1 MSPSQ
6 DLAQALDRL
15 RAGGAAQRHPVRWRR
30 IEALQRRAAA
40 HDGATRQWL
49 DQRLWQL
56 LDGCGES
63 EAMTAPA
70 PPAAAPSPLAT
81 LLAALGQQ
89 AGDTSTQPAAP
100 PELKA
105 VREHRGTWA
114 RLALQQ
120 RLARAQALVPAN
132 AGPLN
137 TQRLLH
143 EALATLQQVA
153 PAYLQQLVT
162 QVEALLW
169 LERAS
174 QGPLTGA
181 THRGR

>member
-1 MSPSQ
+1 MSSSQ

-56 LDGCGES
+56 LDGCGDTAS
-63 EAMTAPA
+63 AAPPAPA
-70 PPAAAPSPLAT
+70 PAAPGPGPLAT
-81 LLAALGQQ
+81 LLAALAPS
-89 AGDTSTQPAAP
+89 AGGPAPP

-143 EALATLQQVA
+143 EALATLQHVA

-174 QGPLTGA
+174 QGPQPP
-181 THRGR
+181 HKGR